1 MDSLAFQVRHAVYAA
16 FARCGRRPSVEGVA
30 AVLDLGAATVREAF
44 AELAAARILVLE
56 PDTGEI
62 DMAIPFAGV
71 PRSNWVEIG
80 DRRYE
85 ANCAWDTLG
94 ILAALGEDGVGW
106 ATCPDCDEPLHIER
120 SQGVIHGDVLVHF
133 VVPAARW
140 WDDIRFT

>member
-1 MDSLAFQVRHAVYAA
+1 VRLAFA
-16 FARCGRRPSVEGVA
+16 
-30 AVLDLGAATVREAF
+30 D
-44 AELAAARILVLE
+44 LAAARILVLE
-56 PDTGEI
+56 PGSGEI

-80 DRRYE
+80 ERRYE

-94 ILAALGEDGVGW
+94 ILAALGEDGRGR
-106 ATCPDCDEPLHIER
+106 ALCPDCDEPLEVELR
-120 SQGVIHGDVLVHF
+120 QGAIHGDVLVHF